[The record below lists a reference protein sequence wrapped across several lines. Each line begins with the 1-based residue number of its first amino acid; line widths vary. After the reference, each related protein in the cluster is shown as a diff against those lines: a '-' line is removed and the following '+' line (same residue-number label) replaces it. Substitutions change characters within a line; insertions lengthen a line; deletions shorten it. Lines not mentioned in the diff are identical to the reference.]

1 MSIYAAIESV
11 IVLVVAL
18 ISAYYVLKLIVP
30 GPMRRM
36 RARIAERLSK
46 KAGSGSPLGFLA
58 VRLQEDNEPSAG
70 CATGCE
76 SGGCNGCNLATRT
89 DFLSARD
96 SADRA

>member
-1 MSIYAAIESV
+1 MSIYAVIES
-11 IVLVVAL
+11 IVVMVVAL

-36 RARIAERLSK
+36 RAHIAQRLRK
-46 KAGSGSPLGFLA
+46 KAGSGGPLGLLA
-58 VRLQEDNEPSAG
+58 ARLREDNDPSAG
-70 CATGCE
+70 CASGCE

-96 SADRA
+96 GADRA